1 MALSKITYADKTALQ
16 ENLTIAVN
24 KLNTNLGDLTV
35 EVVDTWQEAKNDKS
49 YYGLNVCEEGSQRFL
64 QNYTSLEEEV

>member
-35 EVVDTWQEAKNDKS
+35 EVVDTW
-49 YYGLNVCEEGSQRFL
+49 
-64 QNYTSLEEEV
+64 